1 MQYRREVDLLNDEI
15 KALKVE
21 ENATVE
27 LERTRQEIRYLE
39 EKLEMADK
47 EVHRLEEALKCQE
60 ALH

>member
-39 EKLEMADK
+39 EKLEMANK
-47 EVHRLEEALKCQE
+47 EVHRLEEALKC
-60 ALH
+60 

>member
-47 EVHRLEEALKCQE
+47 EVHRLEEPLKCQE